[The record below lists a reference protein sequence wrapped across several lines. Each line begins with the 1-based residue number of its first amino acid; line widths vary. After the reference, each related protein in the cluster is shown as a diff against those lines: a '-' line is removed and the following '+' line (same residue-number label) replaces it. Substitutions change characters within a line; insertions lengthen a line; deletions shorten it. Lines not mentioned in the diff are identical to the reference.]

1 MVKDSGIRL
10 LYLNHSS
17 MNSSTLPGDHDEEKQ
32 AKGLKGRK
40 YVLNELVQTEKIYVK
55 DLRAVVEGYMK
66 KMEEKGIPDDMKGKD
81 KIIFGNLQQIYDWHN
96 NYFAGQLDE
105 CLQEPEHLAKLFI
118 KHERRLDMYAVY
130 CQNKPKSEHI
140 VVEYDA
146 YFEEVKLD
154 LGETFSLSDYLIKP
168 VQRITKYQLLLKDF
182 LKYSEQAGLECSEI
196 AKAVDVMYQ
205 VPKRCNDMMN
215 LGRLEGFKGKLTAQG
230 KLLQQD
236 TFLVTEQVSGVLS
249 RSKERHVFLFE
260 QILIFSERLKKGS
273 SRPMYQFKNSIKVNA
288 LNIEDKVDNES
299 CKFAL
304 RSHGTSERYILQAP
318 NTEIWQAWVCDINKA
333 LEMQRNFLNALQS
346 PIDYQKK
353 ELGPQFFRSR
363 TETRR
368 LSQPALGPDTANEMT
383 GCNE

>member
-118 KHERRLDMYAVY
+118 KH
-130 CQNKPKSEHI
+130 
-140 VVEYDA
+140 
-146 YFEEVKLD
+146 EVKLD

>member
-1 MVKDSGIRL
+1 
-10 LYLNHSS
+10 

-105 CLQEPEHLAKLFI
+105 CLQEPEYLAKLFI

-249 RSKERHVFLFE
+249 RSKERRVFLFE
-260 QILIFSERLKKGS
+260 QILIFSELLKKGS

-288 LNIEDKVDNES
+288 LNIEDNVDNES

-318 NTEIWQAWVCDINKA
+318 NTEIWQAWVGDINQA
-333 LEMQRNFLNALQS
+333 LKMQRNFLNALQS

-368 LSQPALGPDTANEMT
+368 LSQPAPGPDTANETT